1 MTAYGPG
8 QGPGPKPVGEDDLA
22 RLLGEQ
28 QFAVLATTKK
38 SGHPHLS
45 TVVYTWD
52 PAERIV
58 RISTTAGRAKVRQIR
73 NDPRAALHASAPDHL
88 SFAVAEGRALV
99 ERIAAI
105 RADWDAAL
113 SGLRADHSGRRL
125 AALAVEQP
133 VLNAPTVAARLD
145 VGPPAA
151 YRALEALVDRGVLRP
166 ANSQRRNRIWIAED
180 VIEALDGFAARAARR
195 G

>member
-1 MTAYGPG
+1 M
-8 QGPGPKPVGEDDLA
+8 KIRA
-22 RLLGEQ
+22 RFTG
-28 QFAVLATTKK
+28 AAT
-38 SGHPHLS
+38 
-45 TVVYTWD
+45 
-52 PAERIV
+52 
-58 RISTTAGRAKVRQIR
+58 
-73 NDPRAALHASAPDHL
+73 
-88 SFAVAEGRALV
+88 FAVAEGRALV